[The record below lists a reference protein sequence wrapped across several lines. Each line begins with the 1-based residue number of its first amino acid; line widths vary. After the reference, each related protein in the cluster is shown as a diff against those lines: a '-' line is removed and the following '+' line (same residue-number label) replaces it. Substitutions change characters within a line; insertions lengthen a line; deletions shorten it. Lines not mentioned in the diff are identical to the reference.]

1 MSESSRRQIIA
12 AGLNALTS
20 KPFGKVSKIASL
32 LSPEPPA
39 PSRAPVANRTD
50 NEKLWYH
57 TPADEWV
64 EALPIGNG
72 RIGAMIFG
80 GIPTERIQLNEA
92 TVWAGGP
99 HDYDNPDALGALPE
113 IRRLI
118 FEGKIK
124 EAQDLANAKFM
135 SKPIGQL
142 QYQTVGDLTIT
153 FDSVDSTVANYR
165 RELDLADAV
174 HHVSYEQD
182 GVAIHRETFASHPD
196 KVLVTRIHVNHPNR
210 LNCHIHFN
218 SPQKSSVYSKGHDL
232 ILTGTGSDSEG
243 IKGEVQ
249 FTAIASAS
257 VDYGSITATSDSLQI
272 NGATTLTIVV
282 SIATNVINYH
292 DLTADPTTLAYELIE
307 KAVALPYDA
316 LKKRHL
322 DDYRHIFGRVHFH
335 LIAPSPS
342 GSTEERILAFQQDH
356 DPTLP
361 VLYFNYGR
369 YLLISSSREG
379 GRAATLQGLW
389 NDSLTPPWG
398 SKYTTN
404 INTEMNYWPVETCNL
419 PECHLPL
426 FDLIK
431 DISVTG
437 AKTAKVHY
445 GAGGWVLHHN
455 TDQWRG
461 TAPIDGAAWGIWQT
475 GGAWLST
482 HLWEHHRFNPKSDR
496 LKEHYPMLKGA
507 AEFFVDA
514 LVTHPE
520 KGCLVTCPS
529 ASPENSHHPGEG
541 LCAGP
546 TMDIAIVR
554 DLFEAC
560 IQASKT
566 LDVDIDFRQTLESM
580 KSKLP
585 PLQIGRHGQLQEWLD
600 DWDEFAPE
608 QHHRHVSHLYALYPS
623 HQINPKTTPELFAA
637 AKKSLEFRGDEG
649 TGWSLAWKIN
659 LWARLLDG
667 NHAYRLVKDAL
678 RPVGSKHIGYSGGGG
693 AYPNLFDAHPPF
705 QIDGNF
711 GFASGVAEMMLQSHL
726 GELHLLPA
734 LPSIWASG
742 SISGLRARGGY
753 TVNLNW
759 VKGRLTLA
767 VIHAD
772 QKGSISVRYGDQARE
787 VHFEA
792 GQTQHVTF

>member
-1 MSESSRRQIIA
+1 
-12 AGLNALTS
+12 
-20 KPFGKVSKIASL
+20 
-32 LSPEPPA
+32 
-39 PSRAPVANRTD
+39 
-50 NEKLWYH
+50 
-57 TPADEWV
+57 
-64 EALPIGNG
+64 
-72 RIGAMIFG
+72 
-80 GIPTERIQLNEA
+80 
-92 TVWAGGP
+92 
-99 HDYDNPDALGALPE
+99 
-113 IRRLI
+113 
-118 FEGKIK
+118 
-124 EAQDLANAKFM
+124 
-135 SKPIGQL
+135 
-142 QYQTVGDLTIT
+142 
-153 FDSVDSTVANYR
+153 
-165 RELDLADAV
+165 
-174 HHVSYEQD
+174 
-182 GVAIHRETFASHPD
+182 
-196 KVLVTRIHVNHPNR
+196 
-210 LNCHIHFN
+210 
-218 SPQKSSVYSKGHDL
+218 
-232 ILTGTGSDSEG
+232 
-243 IKGEVQ
+243 
-249 FTAIASAS
+249 
-257 VDYGSITATSDSLQI
+257 
-272 NGATTLTIVV
+272 
-282 SIATNVINYH
+282 
-292 DLTADPTTLAYELIE
+292 
-307 KAVALPYDA
+307 
-316 LKKRHL
+316 
-322 DDYRHIFGRVHFH
+322 
-335 LIAPSPS
+335 
-342 GSTEERILAFQQDH
+342 
-356 DPTLP
+356 
-361 VLYFNYGR
+361 
-369 YLLISSSREG
+369 
-379 GRAATLQGLW
+379 
-389 NDSLTPPWG
+389 
-398 SKYTTN
+398 
-404 INTEMNYWPVETCNL
+404 
-419 PECHLPL
+419 
-426 FDLIK
+426 
-431 DISVTG
+431 
-437 AKTAKVHY
+437 
-445 GAGGWVLHHN
+445 
-455 TDQWRG
+455 
-461 TAPIDGAAWGIWQT
+461 
-475 GGAWLST
+475 
-482 HLWEHHRFNPKSDR
+482 
-496 LKEHYPMLKGA
+496 MLKGA